1 LRCRRRV
8 GGRRRRDREQ
18 DGSEGKDERHH
29 RTEDGDRRAV
39 ERAMGDGRAVGGHH
53 GRGSHRKLRARVEGS
68 AGDAEPH
75 AGTNRVIGRQG
86 ISLGGWQDEG
96 SRRHLGRGGGKAQQE
111 RKDGNRD
118 GGGDSAEHA
127 PADQGTNQA
136 GLYRRTRQRLSF
148 DGKTTYREGSAAAIG
163 GAAGSPRA
171 PPANRAGCMSLVS
184 GSNGRSLQ

>member
-1 LRCRRRV
+1 MRCRRRV

-39 ERAMGDGRAVGGHH
+39 ERAMGEGRAVGGHH

-86 ISLGGWQDEG
+86 VSPGGWHDEG
-96 SRRHLGRGGGKAQQE
+96 SRRHLGRGGGRAQQE

-118 GGGDSAEHA
+118 GGGNSAEHA
-127 PADQGTNQA
+127 PTDQGTNQA
-136 GLYRRTRQRLSF
+136 GYAPRLGSVF
-148 DGKTTYREGSAAAIG
+148 LSTGKRLIARVPQLQSAARPVGLA
-163 GAAGSPRA
+163 RRRQTA
-171 PPANRAGCMSLVS
+171 PVACL
-184 GSNGRSLQ
+184 